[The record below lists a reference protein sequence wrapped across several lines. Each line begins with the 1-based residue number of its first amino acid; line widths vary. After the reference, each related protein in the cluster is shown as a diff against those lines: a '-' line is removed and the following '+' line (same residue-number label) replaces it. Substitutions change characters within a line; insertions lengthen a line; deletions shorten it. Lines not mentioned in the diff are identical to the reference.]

1 MNDWEEAIEAYKK
14 VLEVAPGNEPA
25 KQNMAA
31 CQSAIEKQ
39 KQKEKNLY
47 STIFKKLAAQLE
59 SVRLSSL
66 SHSHSHHILILSET
80 NRLCLCC
87 ISIAISPRELF

>member
-1 MNDWEEAIEAYKK
+1 MNDWEEAIDAYKK

-47 STIFKKLAAQLE
+47 STMFKKLAAELE
-59 SVRLSSL
+59 SVCLSSL
-66 SHSHSHHILILSET
+66 SHSLILSET
-80 NRLCLCC
+80 NRLCFCC
-87 ISIAISPRELF
+87 HQQPYHPENYSDS